1 MSTSVPS
8 PDKLIA
14 LSTYPTLQKVSE
26 GDYNEYVQA
35 RKELKENL
43 VKLFTQ
49 QGKGQ
54 YGHMGNIFS
63 NAQYALITINT
74 TYAVP
79 PETGPLPVIVIG
91 STAVQSGNLVG
102 RTSNPSKRGRIGSTL
117 SKLSR
122 IKYRRHSP
130 PDTSPNC
137 RTSIADFR
145 TRRHMIY

>member
-1 MSTSVPS
+1 M
-8 PDKLIA
+8 I
-14 LSTYPTLQKVSE
+14 
-26 GDYNEYVQA
+26 
-35 RKELKENL
+35 
-43 VKLFTQ
+43 LFTQ
-49 QGKGQ
+49 KGKGQ
-54 YGHMGNIFS
+54 YRHMGNIFS

-122 IKYRRHSP
+122 IKCRRHYP
-130 PDTSPNC
+130 PDTSPGYS
-137 RTSIADFR
+137 TSIADFR
-145 TRRHMIY
+145 TRRHIIY